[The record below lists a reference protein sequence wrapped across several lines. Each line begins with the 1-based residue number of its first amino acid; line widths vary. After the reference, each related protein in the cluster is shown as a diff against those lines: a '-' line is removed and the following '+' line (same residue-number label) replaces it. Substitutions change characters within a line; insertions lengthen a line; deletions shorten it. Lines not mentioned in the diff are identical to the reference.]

1 MIMIMMIYN
10 DDDDDDEDDGYGW
23 TFKPIE
29 PIRKGTE
36 NGLEWYL
43 YSSVS
48 MSNTWA
54 KIYHFFSRN
63 KTPPHNL

>member
-10 DDDDDDEDDGYGW
+10 DDDDDDDDDEDDGYGW

-36 NGLEWYL
+36 TGLVW
-43 YSSVS
+43 
-48 MSNTWA
+48 
-54 KIYHFFSRN
+54 
-63 KTPPHNL
+63 